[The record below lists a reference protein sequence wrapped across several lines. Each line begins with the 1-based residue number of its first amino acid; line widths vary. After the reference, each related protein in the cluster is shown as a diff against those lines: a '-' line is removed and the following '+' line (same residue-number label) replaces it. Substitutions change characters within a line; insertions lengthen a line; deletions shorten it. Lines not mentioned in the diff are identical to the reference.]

1 MYFLST
7 SNKATII
14 MIIIIIIIL
23 IIIII
28 IIIIITTEICMEIP
42 LWYPVG
48 DSRVSWAG
56 WGLG

>member
-14 MIIIIIIIL
+14 M
-23 IIIII
+23 I

-48 DSRVSWAG
+48 DSRVSWTG

>member
-14 MIIIIIIIL
+14 MMMI

-42 LWYPVG
+42 LWHPVG
-48 DSRVSWAG
+48 DSRVSRAG

>member
-14 MIIIIIIIL
+14 MMM

-42 LWYPVG
+42 LWHPVG
-48 DSRVSWAG
+48 DSRVSRAG

>member
-14 MIIIIIIIL
+14 M
-23 IIIII
+23 II

>member
-14 MIIIIIIIL
+14 M

>member
-14 MIIIIIIIL
+14 MMM
-23 IIIII
+23 IIII
-28 IIIIITTEICMEIP
+28 IIIIITTEICMEIS
-42 LWYPVG
+42 LWHPVG
-48 DSRVSWAG
+48 DSRVSRAG

>member
-14 MIIIIIIIL
+14 MMMMI

-42 LWYPVG
+42 LWHPVG
-48 DSRVSWAG
+48 DSRVSRAG

>member
-14 MIIIIIIIL
+14 MIIIIIII
-23 IIIII
+23 
-28 IIIIITTEICMEIP
+28 IIIITTEICMEIP
-42 LWYPVG
+42 LWHPVG

>member
-14 MIIIIIIIL
+14 M
-23 IIIII
+23 III